1 MPAIQTDV
9 LVIGGGLI
17 GLATAMHLQA
27 MQPRLKISLCE
38 KDDRVAA
45 QQSGHNS
52 GVLHA
57 GIYYQPG
64 SLKARLC
71 VDGKQALV
79 AFCERHA
86 IPVIRCGKVIVANT
100 ALESDQL
107 ERLHDRGTENGVPE
121 LKILSQREL
130 REVEP
135 HVRGRKALH
144 SPQSA
149 IVDYQLVAAAY
160 AKDFQAAGGQL
171 HLETEF
177 VSAGPLNS
185 RRRVITTREEFAA
198 RFVINCAGLQS
209 DLVAKKMGTDP
220 GLRIIPFRGEFLEL
234 SPARRHLVNGLIYPL
249 PNADLPFLGVHITP
263 MVGGSIEV
271 GPNAILATRR
281 EGYRRQDFSLQ
292 EFANTLSYPGF
303 WRLIAR
309 NLGPGVAEINRAL
322 RKSVFVENAR
332 QLVPDIN
339 AEDLQPLRAG
349 VRAMAVGRDGNMIDD
364 FRVEEAPGA
373 IHVLNA
379 PSPAAT
385 SSLMIGKYIA
395 GKAELRINADS

>member
-1 MPAIQTDV
+1 MQTDV
-9 LVIGGGLI
+9 LIIGGGLV
-17 GLATAMHLQA
+17 GLATAMHLQE

-38 KDDRVAA
+38 KDDHVAA

-71 VDGKQALV
+71 VEGKQALI

-86 IPVIRCGKVIVANT
+86 IPVVRCGKVVVANS
-100 ALESDQL
+100 EWQCDQL
-107 ERLHDRGTENGVPE
+107 ERLHDRGTDNGVAD
-121 LKILSQREL
+121 LAILSQREL

-135 HVRGRKALH
+135 HVRGLKALH
-144 SPQSA
+144 SPHSA
-149 IVDYQLVAAAY
+149 IVDYRLVAQAFAN
-160 AKDFQAAGGQL
+160 DFQAGGGQV
-171 HLETEF
+171 HLQTEF
-177 VSAGPLNS
+177 VSAGPHNG
-185 RRRVITTREEFAA
+185 RQRVVTTGEEFDS

-209 DLVAKKMGTDP
+209 DLVAQAMNTDP

-234 SPARRHLVNGLIYPL
+234 NPERRHLVKGLIYPV
-249 PNADLPFLGVHITP
+249 PNPNLPFLGVHITP
-263 MVGGSIEV
+263 MVSGSIEV

-281 EGYRRQDFSLQ
+281 EGYRRTDFSLR

-303 WRLIAR
+303 WRLVAR
-309 NLGPGVAEINRAL
+309 NFSPGLAEINRIM

-332 QLVPDIN
+332 ELVPEIA
-339 AEDLQPLRAG
+339 AEDLSPLRAG
-349 VRAMAVGRDGNMIDD
+349 VRAMAVDRKGNLIDD
-364 FRVEEAPGA
+364 FRIEEAPGA

-385 SSLMIGKYIA
+385 SSLMIGKFVA
-395 GKAELRINADS
+395 SKAELRINAD

>member
-1 MPAIQTDV
+1 MQTDV
-9 LVIGGGLI
+9 LIVGGGLV
-17 GLATAMHLQA
+17 GLATAMHLQE

-38 KDDRVAA
+38 KNDRVAA

-71 VDGKQALV
+71 VEGKQALIS
-79 AFCERHA
+79 FCERHA
-86 IPVIRCGKVIVANT
+86 IPVVRCGKVVVANS
-100 ALESDQL
+100 AWQCDQL
-107 ERLHDRGTENGVPE
+107 ERLHDRGTDNGVAD
-121 LKILSQREL
+121 LAILSQREL

-135 HVRGRKALH
+135 HVRGMKALH
-144 SPQSA
+144 SPHSA
-149 IVDYQLVAAAY
+149 IVDYRLVAQAL
-160 AKDFQAAGGQL
+160 AKDFQAGGGQV
-171 HLETEF
+171 HLETKF
-177 VSAGPLNS
+177 VSAGAHNGKQ
-185 RRRVITTREEFAA
+185 RVVTSGEEFDA

-209 DLVAKKMGTDP
+209 DLVAQEMGTDP

-234 SPARRHLVNGLIYPL
+234 NPARRHLVKGLIYPV
-249 PNADLPFLGVHITP
+249 PNPNLPFLGVHITP
-263 MVGGSIEV
+263 MVSGSIEV

-281 EGYRRQDFSLQ
+281 EGYRRTDFSLQ

-303 WRLIAR
+303 WRLVAR
-309 NLGPGVAEINRAL
+309 NFAPGLAEINRTL

-332 QLVPDIN
+332 ELVPEIA
-339 AEDLQPLRAG
+339 AEDLSPLRAG
-349 VRAMAVGRDGNMIDD
+349 VRAMAVDRNGNLIDD
-364 FRVEEAPGA
+364 FRIEEAPGA

-385 SSLMIGKYIA
+385 SSLMIGKFVA
-395 GKAELRINADS
+395 SKAELRINAD

>member
-1 MPAIQTDV
+1 MAVVQKDV
-9 LVIGGGLI
+9 LVIGGGLV
-17 GLATAMHLQA
+17 GLATAMHLQQ
-27 MQPRLKISLCE
+27 MQPHLSISLCE
-38 KDDRVAA
+38 KDDHLAA

-71 VDGKQALV
+71 VEGKQALV

-100 ALESDQL
+100 GQESDQL
-107 ERLHDRGTENGVPE
+107 ERLHDRGTDNGVPD
-121 LKILSQREL
+121 LRILSQREL

-135 HVRGRKALH
+135 HVRGLKALH
-144 SPQSA
+144 SPHSA
-149 IVDYQLVAAAY
+149 IVDYRLVATAY
-160 AKDFQAAGGQL
+160 AKDFQAAGGQV
-171 HLETEF
+171 HLQSE
-177 VSAGPLNS
+177 VLSAGPRNG
-185 RRRVITTREEFAA
+185 RWHVVTPDREFDAG
-198 RFVINCAGLQS
+198 FVINCAGLQS
-209 DLVAKKMGTDP
+209 DLVARKMGTEP

-234 SPARRHLVNGLIYPL
+234 NPARQFLVKGLIYPV
-249 PNADLPFLGVHITP
+249 PNPDLPFLGVHITP
-263 MVGGSIEV
+263 MVSGSIEV

-281 EGYRRQDFSLQ
+281 EGYRWRDFSLK
-292 EFANTLSYPGF
+292 EFAGTLSYKGF
-303 WRLIAR
+303 WRLVAR
-309 NLGPGVAEINRAL
+309 NLAPGVAEINRAL

-332 QLVPDIN
+332 QLVPEI
-339 AEDLQPLRAG
+339 AEEDLSPLRAG
-349 VRAMAVGRDGNMIDD
+349 VRAMAVDGSGNLIDD
-364 FRVEEAPGA
+364 FRVEESPGA

-395 GKAELRINADS
+395 GKAELRINAD